1 MRRIMDRCRYP
12 ELVTDL
18 DKLRHNIEKVKRM
31 CDHDGVMVA
40 GVIKGC
46 TGLPEC
52 VEQFERAG
60 CEFIA
65 TSRLEQLEPLR
76 EMGIQ
81 TPFMMIRIPM
91 ISEAADVV
99 RLADISLNSEIS
111 VLRELNRQA
120 GLQDRTHRVILM
132 ADLGDLREGFWDR
145 EEMLE
150 VALAVEN
157 DMHNLELAG
166 VGTNLG
172 CYGSIAATPEKLREL
187 VDIAETIEAK
197 LGRELEYISGGA
209 TSSLPRIIEGNM
221 PDRINLLRV
230 GEGILLA
237 KDLQDLWGY
246 DLSFMNRDAF
256 VIRTEIVEIKDK
268 PTYPCGQ
275 IMFDAFGTTPE
286 YEDRGVRKRAIIA
299 LGKVDYGAPEDL
311 VPLAK
316 GISVIGA
323 SSDHTILDIED
334 AEREYETGDIVEFC
348 ISYSNLVYVTSS
360 PNIRKVFI

>member
-1 MRRIMDRCRYP
+1 M
-12 ELVTDL
+12 
-18 DKLRHNIEKVKRM
+18 
-31 CDHDGVMVA
+31 
-40 GVIKGC
+40 
-46 TGLPEC
+46 
-52 VEQFERAG
+52 
-60 CEFIA
+60 
-65 TSRLEQLEPLR
+65 
-76 EMGIQ
+76 
-81 TPFMMIRIPM
+81 
-91 ISEAADVV
+91 
-99 RLADISLNSEIS
+99 
-111 VLRELNRQA
+111 
-120 GLQDRTHRVILM
+120 
-132 ADLGDLREGFWDR
+132 
-145 EEMLE
+145 
-150 VALAVEN
+150 
-157 DMHNLELAG
+157 
-166 VGTNLG
+166 
-172 CYGSIAATPEKLREL
+172 
-187 VDIAETIEAK
+187 DIAETIEAK

-275 IMFDAFGTTPE
+275 IMFDAFGNTPE

>member
-1 MRRIMDRCRYP
+1 
-12 ELVTDL
+12 
-18 DKLRHNIEKVKRM
+18 
-31 CDHDGVMVA
+31 
-40 GVIKGC
+40 
-46 TGLPEC
+46 
-52 VEQFERAG
+52 
-60 CEFIA
+60 
-65 TSRLEQLEPLR
+65 
-76 EMGIQ
+76 
-81 TPFMMIRIPM
+81 M

-209 TSSLPRIIEGNM
+209 TSSLPG
-221 PDRINLLRV
+221 
-230 GEGILLA
+230 
-237 KDLQDLWGY
+237 
-246 DLSFMNRDAF
+246 
-256 VIRTEIVEIKDK
+256 
-268 PTYPCGQ
+268 
-275 IMFDAFGTTPE
+275 
-286 YEDRGVRKRAIIA
+286 
-299 LGKVDYGAPEDL
+299 
-311 VPLAK
+311 
-316 GISVIGA
+316 
-323 SSDHTILDIED
+323 
-334 AEREYETGDIVEFC
+334 
-348 ISYSNLVYVTSS
+348 
-360 PNIRKVFI
+360 